1 MTLSPR
7 LRPSGLRLWRLG
19 CAVGVAGILA
29 CASVPRGGTVLY
41 SMPDDPR
48 DALAPQSADPGHA
61 GELAEGALYLLN
73 PELPGGPDY
82 MGAAR
87 MCLLAAETADPVLEQ
102 QLRYTCHQVAARAA
116 LRSGDRDLYL
126 KAIDGWEGVA
136 TRTQRATGELAVHRA
151 IRDRLRGEPYR
162 RVHLPPD
169 VARLISPPEGN
180 AR

>member
-7 LRPSGLRLWRLG
+7 LCLRLRRLG
-19 CAVGVAGILA
+19 CAVGAAGILA
-29 CASVPRGGTVLY
+29 CASTPREGTVLY

-48 DALAPQSADPGHA
+48 DALSPQAADPAHA

-87 MCLLAAETADPVLEQ
+87 MCLLAAETADPVLEK

-116 LRSGDRDLYL
+116 LRSGDRDLYM
-126 KAIDGWEGVA
+126 KAIDGWEELA
-136 TRTQRATGELAVHRA
+136 TRSQRTTGELAVHRA

-169 VARLISPPEGN
+169 VARLIPPPGGN
-180 AR
+180 ER